1 MFHAPDLPE
10 RTMTTR
16 GATSGLLLLLAG
28 LAQPA
33 PAQQN
38 FDTVQIR
45 TVKVADGVYMLMG
58 SGGNIGVSAG
68 PNGVVII
75 DDQFAPLTPKIKAAV
90 AAINSG
96 PIRFLLNRHWHWD
109 HTGGNENMAKDGVV
123 IVAHENVRHRLSVEQ
138 FVAAF
143 DRKVPPSPE
152 VALPIVTFTDAVSFY
167 LNGDS
172 INAFHV
178 APAHTDGDVIIW
190 FRHAN
195 VVHMGDTYVRYGYP
209 FIDLSSGGSVDGMVA
224 AADKVLAL
232 TDARPPAKY
241 KVGLVQMAM
250 SADPDENLQHAIDRV
265 EEAARQGARLVCL
278 PELFRSRYFA
288 QVEDAALFD
297 LAEPVPGPST
307 EALGKVARRAG
318 VVVIAPLFERRA
330 PGLYHNT
337 AAVIDADGRLVGLYR
352 KMHIPDDPAYYEKF
366 YFAPG
371 DLGFRTFDTQV
382 GRIGTL
388 VCWDQWYP
396 EGARL
401 TALQG
406 AHILFYPTAIGWH
419 PRERQQHGAQQLDAW
434 RTIQRSHAIA
444 NGLFVAAVNRVGHER
459 PTEGGGDRADG
470 IEFWGS
476 SFLADP
482 FGVVVMEAP
491 RDREAVLVAEVDLA
505 RIEEVRRSWPFLRDR
520 RIDAYAGIGERFLDN
535 APPLI
540 ADS

>member
-1 MFHAPDLPE
+1 M
-10 RTMTTR
+10 
-16 GATSGLLLLLAG
+16 
-28 LAQPA
+28 
-33 PAQQN
+33 
-38 FDTVQIR
+38 
-45 TVKVADGVYMLMG
+45 
-58 SGGNIGVSAG
+58 
-68 PNGVVII
+68 
-75 DDQFAPLTPKIKAAV
+75 
-90 AAINSG
+90 
-96 PIRFLLNRHWHWD
+96 
-109 HTGGNENMAKDGVV
+109 
-123 IVAHENVRHRLSVEQ
+123 
-138 FVAAF
+138 
-143 DRKVPPSPE
+143 
-152 VALPIVTFTDAVSFY
+152 
-167 LNGDS
+167 
-172 INAFHV
+172 
-178 APAHTDGDVIIW
+178 
-190 FRHAN
+190 
-195 VVHMGDTYVRYGYP
+195 
-209 FIDLSSGGSVDGMVA
+209 
-224 AADKVLAL
+224 
-232 TDARPPAKY
+232 TDARPPVKY

-250 SADPDENLQHAIDRV
+250 SADPDENLKHAIDSV

-307 EALGKVARRAG
+307 EALGKIAQRAG
-318 VVVIAPLFERRA
+318 VVVIAPVFERRA

-388 VCWDQWYP
+388 ICWDQWYP

-419 PRERQQHGAQQLDAW
+419 PRERQQQGAQQLDAW

-459 PTEGGGDRADG
+459 PAAGGGDRTDG
-470 IEFWGS
+470 IAFWGS

-482 FGVVVMEAP
+482 FGVVVTEAP

-505 RIEEVRRSWPFLRDR
+505 RIEEVRRGWPFLRDR
-520 RIDAYAGIGERFLDN
+520 RIDAYAGIGSRFLDHQ
-535 APPLI
+535 A
-540 ADS
+540 